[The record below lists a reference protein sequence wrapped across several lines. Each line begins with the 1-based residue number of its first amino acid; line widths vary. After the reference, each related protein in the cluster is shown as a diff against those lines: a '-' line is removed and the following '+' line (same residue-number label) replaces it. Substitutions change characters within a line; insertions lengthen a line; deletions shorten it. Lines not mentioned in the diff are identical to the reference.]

1 MSKIFSKKYLV
12 TYEVTNL
19 KRKHTDKHTVIVNG
33 SLEKWFTELE
43 NKAIDEHY
51 VIIFAIAI

>member
-19 KRKHTDKHTVIVNG
+19 KRKHTERHTVIVNG
-33 SLEKWFTELE
+33 NLINWFTELE
-43 NKAIDEHY
+43 KDSENKYVVILAI
-51 VIIFAIAI
+51 

>member
-19 KRKHTDKHTVIVNG
+19 RRKHTDKHTVIVNG
-33 SLEKWFTELE
+33 SLEKWFTEVY
-43 NKAIDEHY
+43 NKSIDEYY
-51 VIIFAIAI
+51 VITFAIAI

>member
-12 TYEVTNL
+12 TYEVTYV
-19 KRKHTDKHTVIVNG
+19 KRNHTDRHTTIVNG
-33 SLEKWFTELE
+33 SLEKWFQEMD
-43 NKAIDEHY
+43 KEHKH